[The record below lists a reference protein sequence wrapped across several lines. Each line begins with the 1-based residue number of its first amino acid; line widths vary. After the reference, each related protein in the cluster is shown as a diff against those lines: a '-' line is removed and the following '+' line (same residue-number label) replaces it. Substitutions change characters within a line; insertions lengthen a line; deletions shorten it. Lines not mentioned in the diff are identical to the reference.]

1 MKFVPV
7 KSNGVEGF
15 INSANVFFISPVKNI
30 IGRTAIMS
38 SAGLSIEVEGSP
50 SEIAEK
56 LEGTDKPLF

>member
-7 KSNGVEGF
+7 KANGVEGF
-15 INSANVFFISPVKNI
+15 LNSANVFFVSPVKNI

-38 SAGLSIEVEGSP
+38 PAGLSIEVEGSP

-56 LEGTDKPLF
+56 LAGKDKPLF